1 MHKIVPQYIYI
12 YIYIYSYL
20 LLSYQISKNMIFN
33 ESTKPIKKK
42 GGGDKTIQK
51 RKKMEMT
58 KIFVLLMLL
67 YPHMIKVRT

>member
-1 MHKIVPQYIYI
+1 
-12 YIYIYSYL
+12 
-20 LLSYQISKNMIFN
+20 MIFN

-42 GGGDKTIQK
+42 RGGGGDKTNQK

>member
-1 MHKIVPQYIYI
+1 MRAQNLFK
-12 YIYIYSYL
+12 
-20 LLSYQISKNMIFN
+20 K
-33 ESTKPIKKK
+33 KKK
-42 GGGDKTIQK
+42 GVGGDKTIQK